1 MEGKVTHI
9 GLRCDLYWSL
19 RQPILVR
26 AATYIGPRVD
36 LYSFAQRPIQVVI
49 PPPKHPTI
57 YLTESAMQR
66 RTKSEEMVGIVD
78 YTSREAKPRD
88 SARQESL
95 FIAVHRRS
103 IIRPC

>member
-1 MEGKVTHI
+1 M
-9 GLRCDLYWSL
+9 
-19 RQPILVR
+19 VR

-78 YTSREAKPRD
+78 YTSREAKPRNRVKWGTL
-88 SARQESL
+88 S
-95 FIAVHRRS
+95 IAVHRRS